1 MREAFA
7 ALLADAY
14 AGTLDDFYVQLDESA
29 LARIQ
34 FIIRTTRG
42 AVPAVDVAALEK
54 RLAEA
59 GRTWSDRLEDA
70 ACAAFGEAEARTKL
84 RRFKTFP
91 VPYQLQT
98 PPSQAIADLERIDAV
113 LAGPAL
119 EASLYPRDSGQVR
132 LPPQPS

>member
-7 ALLADAY
+7 MLLADAY
-14 AGTLDDFYVQLDESA
+14 TGTLDDFYVQLDDSA

-59 GRTWSDRLEDA
+59 GRTWADRLEDA
-70 ACAAFGEAEARTKL
+70 ASAPFGEAAARPKL
-84 RRFKTFP
+84 RRFKTVP
-91 VPYQLQT
+91 VPYQPHT
-98 PPSQAIADLERIDAV
+98 APS
-113 LAGPAL
+113 PAL
-119 EASLYPRDSGQVR
+119 SDFWPSHARPSGS
-132 LPPQPS
+132 PP